1 MLYIG
6 FHALVARKGD
16 VHAGEGAGLEML
28 LPLGL
33 IEEVAAE
40 VALAEEQPGAPAGA
54 PRLPLLQE
62 GTVRRHACAGAD
74 HDGRHVVG
82 GQPEMG
88 IALDI
93 DGQGRAHL
101 SPVGEMSR
109 SDARAARPVQAVA
122 DRRYGQVHDRKSV
135 LSGEIVYVL
144 LVLGGR
150 RYVKKK

>member
-1 MLYIG
+1 MDIGRHGGGIAADVEMRAFVKPGVEVGRLLQQPMLYIG

-74 HDGRHVVG
+74 
-82 GQPEMG
+82 Q
-88 IALDI
+88 
-93 DGQGRAHL
+93 
-101 SPVGEMSR
+101 
-109 SDARAARPVQAVA
+109 
-122 DRRYGQVHDRKSV
+122 DRKSTR
-135 LSGEIVYVL
+135 LNSSH
-144 LVLGGR
+144 
-150 RYVKKK
+150 